1 MLANEVHVDNNT
13 FESRP
18 WRKVMCVWI
27 AVGRLQKERRQ
38 TMIHAKIVCGAYLHI
53 FFDLEFEVSHSDS
66 SASIEE
72 DN

>member
-1 MLANEVHVDNNT
+1 
-13 FESRP
+13 
-18 WRKVMCVWI
+18 MCVWI

-38 TMIHAKIVCGAYLHI
+38 TMIHAKIVCGSYLHI

>member
-1 MLANEVHVDNNT
+1 MEEGNVCVDRRRT
-13 FESRP
+13 PAE
-18 WRKVMCVWI
+18 
-27 AVGRLQKERRQ
+27 GERQ
-38 TMIHAKIVCGAYLHI
+38 TMFHARIVCGAYLHI